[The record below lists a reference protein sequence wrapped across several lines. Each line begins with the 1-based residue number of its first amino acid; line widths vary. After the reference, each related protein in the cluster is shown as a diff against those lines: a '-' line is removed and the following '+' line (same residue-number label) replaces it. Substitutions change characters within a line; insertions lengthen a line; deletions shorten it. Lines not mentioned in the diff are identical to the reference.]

1 MVSGSSLGDGAAAR
15 ESEFA
20 RGRAELRPFQL
31 AGNVTSHR
39 LTEVQH
45 FSSEGY
51 KFYLGRLRDDDINV
65 LMPVVGGPLT
75 SLIGLNLVSFTVTIN
90 DFFSSASGRL
100 SIYPYLY

>member
-51 KFYLGRLRDDDINV
+51 KFYLRRLRDDDINV
-65 LMPVVGGPLT
+65 AVKLVRRWCPAGGC
-75 SLIGLNLVSFTVTIN
+75 SRG
-90 DFFSSASGRL
+90 GWRWRCCRR
-100 SIYPYLY
+100 